1 MPGAAATWRRG
12 RGNVYGRNQKE
23 AKMPTKGGLDEF
35 NRKMEALRLL
45 LSNYNK
51 AIEFIS
57 VLTAPCER
65 YAPTINDILESDK
78 KIKEGLNGIV

>member
-23 AKMPTKGGLDEF
+23 AKMPTKGLDEF
-35 NRKMEALRLL
+35 QRYMDGLTELCQ
-45 LSNYNK
+45 NYNK
-51 AIEFIS
+51 AIRFIRGLS
-57 VLTAPCER
+57 APCER
-65 YAPTINDILESDK
+65 FAPTINDILESDK